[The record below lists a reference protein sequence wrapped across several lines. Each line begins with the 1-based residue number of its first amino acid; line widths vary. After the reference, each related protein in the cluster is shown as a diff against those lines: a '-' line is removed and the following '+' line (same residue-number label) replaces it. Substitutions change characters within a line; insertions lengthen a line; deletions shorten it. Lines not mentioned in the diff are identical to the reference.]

1 MRLVAQKKKKVW
13 KHSVKPHPIHMVHW
27 SVQINNRYCEKGTPK
42 GKEEVY
48 YFYFSKNSKP
58 DFFFPLVR
66 LVDSKKNRISPAY
79 LHPSALLLKSGVN
92 PGLFMTTTLHRFFF
106 LSACMHSTQV
116 KQPIAQTG
124 SPARRESAVRRM
136 RHSPSEGERGNASF
150 YERGLIQARR
160 VQRDLGSS
168 SASNKRLKQDTWWD

>member
-1 MRLVAQKKKKVW
+1 MTSLFGGVVGFFENEARGSKKKKVW
-13 KHSVKPHPIHMVHW
+13 KHSVKPHPIHMVRW

-106 LSACMHSTQV
+106 CLPACIPPKWNSRLLRQAPLRGEKALSDGWDTARV
-116 KQPIAQTG
+116 KGKEAT
-124 SPARRESAVRRM
+124 PASM
-136 RHSPSEGERGNASF
+136 SEDSFKQGGFRG
-150 YERGLIQARR
+150 I
-160 VQRDLGSS
+160 
-168 SASNKRLKQDTWWD
+168 